1 MKKTAFI
8 LGLIMILALFSWQ
21 EITGQKAVQTS
32 QVKTVANSEKKSQG
46 FEEDSIINNPNLL
59 KFVEHVRWQSTQDVT
74 YDPSYFTLS
83 YPNGDV
89 PANKGVCVDV
99 PIRGLRSIGIDLQK
113 LVHEDVLSNSSAY
126 HITRADRNID
136 HRRCVNLITY
146 FKRKKQHITV
156 TNNGANYYPGDIV
169 FWNIAR
175 GHVGVVTNL
184 KVPGTNRYFMVHNIC
199 CGPQMEDFL
208 FAAPIVCHVSIDKI
222 LHENLP

>member
-1 MKKTAFI
+1 MKKALFLLGLSLI
-8 LGLIMILALFSWQ
+8 LGFFTWT
-21 EITGQKAVQTS
+21 EITGPKDVQTA
-32 QVKTVANSEKKSQG
+32 QIKNVDKSEIDSDG
-46 FEEDSIINNPNLL
+46 FEEDSIIDNPNLL

-113 LVHEDVLSNSSAY
+113 LVHEDVLSNASAY
-126 HITRADRNID
+126 HITRPDRNID

-146 FKRKKQHITV
+146 FKRKKVNVLV
-156 TNNGANYYPGDIV
+156 TNNAADYRPGDIV
-169 FWNIAR
+169 FWDIAR
-175 GHVGVVTNL
+175 GHVGVVTNV
-184 KVPGTNRYFMVHNIC
+184 KVPGTDRYFMVHNIC

-208 FAAPIVCHVSIDKI
+208 FAAPIVCHVTFDKVI
-222 LHENLP
+222 NEMK